1 MHAFPPA
8 GFAVAWLGY
17 RLYKDFFMLLLSS
30 LLIFLQAIY
39 LIKIEIPDRNTW
51 WGGQVQG

>member
-8 GFAVAWLGY
+8 GFVVAWLGY

-51 WGGQVQG
+51 WGGLVQG